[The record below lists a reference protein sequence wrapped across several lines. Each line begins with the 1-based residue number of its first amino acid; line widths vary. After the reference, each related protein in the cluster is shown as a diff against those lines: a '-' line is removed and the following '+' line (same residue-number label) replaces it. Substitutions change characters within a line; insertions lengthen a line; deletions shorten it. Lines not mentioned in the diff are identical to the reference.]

1 MAPRPAPDRLDRGV
15 DRLLRAFARFG
26 AVVVVALTAA
36 ARTRRGRRAAAG
48 VEARLAAGDRLL
60 VRHSPALGHWAAR
73 ADALLHRIFARWP
86 W

>member
-1 MAPRPAPDRLDRGV
+1 MAPRPAPDRLDRAV
-15 DRLLRAFARFG
+15 DRLLRAFARLG

-36 ARTRRGRRAAAG
+36 ARTRRGRRVAAG

-60 VRHSPALGHWAAR
+60 VRHNPALGRWAAR
-73 ADALLHRIFARWP
+73 ADTLLNRIVARWH